1 MIEMSSTNKSDSEA
15 LKTAT
20 AFNVLESDTLTN
32 IINLSKE
39 CVKFLD
45 LLQESRKQIL
55 LDIKNNETNFFE
67 QNPLIISQF
76 NALFDPT
83 LYKSKVKMFAEELED
98 TLDSYCCHEYV
109 EDIIDVDYDRSK
121 RIVYCQLC
129 ELTKR

>member
-1 MIEMSSTNKSDSEA
+1 MIEMSSTNKNESDSKV
-15 LKTAT
+15 LKST
-20 AFNVLESDTLTN
+20 NVLESDTLSN

-55 LDIKNNETNFFE
+55 LDIENNENNFFE

-76 NALFDPT
+76 NSLFDPT
-83 LYKSKVKMFAEELED
+83 QYKRNVQVFLNELED
-98 TLDSYCCHEYV
+98 TTEVYCCHEYV
-109 EDIIDVDYDRSK
+109 EDIIDVDYDKSK

>member
-1 MIEMSSTNKSDSEA
+1 MSSTNKSDIDSKI
-15 LKTAT
+15 LKST
-20 AFNVLESDTLTN
+20 NVLESDTLSN

-55 LDIKNNETNFFE
+55 LDIENNENNFFK
-67 QNPLIISQF
+67 QNSLIISQF

-83 LYKSKVKMFAEELED
+83 LYKSKIQMFAEELED
-98 TLDSYCCHEYV
+98 TLDSYCCHEYI
-109 EDIIDVDYDRSK
+109 EDIIDVDYDRCQ

>member
-1 MIEMSSTNKSDSEA
+1 MIEMSSTNKSEN
-15 LKTAT
+15 KPT
-20 AFNVLESDTLTN
+20 LESDTLTN

-83 LYKSKVKMFAEELED
+83 LYKSKVQMFAEELED

-109 EDIIDVDYDRSK
+109 EDIIDVDYDRCQ
-121 RIVYCQLC
+121 RVIYCQLC

>member
-1 MIEMSSTNKSDSEA
+1 MIEMSSTNKSDSDSKV
-15 LKTAT
+15 LKSA
-20 AFNVLESDTLTN
+20 NVLESDTLSN

-39 CVKFLD
+39 CIKFLD

-55 LDIKNNETNFFE
+55 LDIENNENNFFK